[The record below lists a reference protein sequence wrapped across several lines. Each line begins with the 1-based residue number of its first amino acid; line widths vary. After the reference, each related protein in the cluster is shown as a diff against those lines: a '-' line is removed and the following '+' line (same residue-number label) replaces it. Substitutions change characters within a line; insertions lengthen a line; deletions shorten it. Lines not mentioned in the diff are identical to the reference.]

1 MSTSAPSGSAASTPS
16 ADSGADTGLSA
27 RASGGRWGVLFL
39 LFFMSGISG
48 LIYESIWSRYIRLF
62 VGSAATAQIL
72 VLALFMG
79 GMSLGALLAG
89 RFVSRVRTPVVV
101 YGVIEGL
108 IGLYALAFPHV
119 FDATMRLAY
128 DSIFP
133 ALGPG
138 GVTFTKWGLAG
149 ALILPPCVLLGTT
162 FPLMS
167 VGILRRDLQRS
178 GEILSMLYFTNSL
191 GASLGALFSGFVLVG
206 SVGLPGTL
214 MVGAAINIAIM
225 LVALRDRTTTAPIA
239 DRTESLAAG
248 SRERAPLVVLFLAV
262 AFGTGLS
269 SFMYEIGWIRLLSMI
284 LGSATH
290 SFEVML
296 SAFILGLALGGLW
309 VRKRMD
315 RFKHP
320 ELVLGIV
327 QLVMGLSAIATL
339 PAYWIAVQAMG
350 GLLAGDGDRTIE
362 LWYMFNILRYL
373 LCLLIMLPA
382 TFCAGMTLP
391 LLTHVMLK
399 RGQSESIVGQVY
411 GLNTLGAIAGAVSAG
426 LLLMPIVGLK
436 GVIVIG
442 ALVDMLLGLML
453 ARHEIRI
460 GRALPGTTTFVRIA
474 AAGTLMTLT
483 FGLVFPVDPTVL
495 TSTVFRK
502 GRLKL
507 PDEYEILSYVD
518 GRTASV
524 TVVDNT
530 LHPGYHVIYTNGKP
544 DASVVLDR
552 WPEGRDPKL
561 GPDIAGDEPN
571 QFLVGIIPLM
581 ARPEATQG
589 ALIGFGSGVTCHT
602 VLGSP
607 NLQRLDTVEIEPE
620 MVRGSA
626 FFKKVNYRAYDD
638 PRSHIFFDDAKA
650 YFATAGL
657 KYDFIISEPTN
668 PWVSGVSSLFTVE
681 FYQESKR
688 YLKPGGLL
696 AQWLQGY
703 ELSDELLMS
712 VLSALDREFEDY
724 LIVRIGSRD
733 WVIVSSP
740 DGPVGPLSAEVLMWP
755 GLEESFDLLGIHD
768 PGQID
773 GLITANK
780 KMLHPF
786 ISDRAPNRDVI
797 PVLDTGAEKQR
808 FLRSSAEFLHELRW
822 TPAPLL
828 EVLGD
833 IRRRPYPRQGI
844 GDLRDAHILY
854 ETELAM
860 LLMRSY
866 EHPSEPAPEGMS
878 TSDMDAWRTQTNL
891 VAEGHRDWA
900 AWLSAT
906 YEVYRATASHFP
918 VHESR
923 WWREVLDMS
932 TGNDV
937 PMTVRE
943 AIGLLDAL
951 SAKDAERLQAAVD
964 TALQVPGY
972 PLPEEIVAIA
982 GVVALELRGAP
993 AEERRAFAQTYMAGK
1008 HEGTASSDFA
1018 YQVVRDYASR

>member
-1 MSTSAPSGSAASTPS
+1 MSTTAPSASSASSTGT
-16 ADSGADTGLSA
+16 GATSETTGTMRA
-27 RASGGRWGVLFL
+27 RGHWGVLFL
-39 LFFMSGISG
+39 LFFFSGISG

-79 GMSLGALLAG
+79 GMSLGALTVG

-108 IGLYALAFPHV
+108 IGLYALAFPHL

-133 ALGPG
+133 ALGPD
-138 GVTFTKWGLAG
+138 GVTFAKWGLAG
-149 ALILPPCVLLGTT
+149 ALILPPCVMLGTT

-191 GASLGALFSGFVLVG
+191 GASMGALMSGFLFVG
-206 SVGLPGTL
+206 TLGLPGTL
-214 MVGAAINIAIM
+214 MVGAGINIAIM
-225 LVALRDRTTTAPIA
+225 LVALRDRTTTAPIT
-239 DRTESLAAG
+239 DRTESLTTDTQG
-248 SRERAPLVVLFLAV
+248 RTPLVVLFLAV

-315 RFKHP
+315 KFRHP

-362 LWYMFNILRYL
+362 LWYLFNILRYL

-399 RGQSESIVGQVY
+399 RGQSESIVGKVY

-453 ARHEIRI
+453 ARHEIRV
-460 GRALPGTTTFVRIA
+460 GRAMAGTTTFVRIA
-474 AAGTLMTLT
+474 AFGTLMTLT

-502 GRLKL
+502 GRRKL
-507 PDEYEILSYVD
+507 PEEYAIKSYVD

-524 TVVDNT
+524 TVVENT
-530 LHPGYHVIYTNGKP
+530 THPGYHVIYTNGKP

-552 WPEGRDPKL
+552 WPEGRDPL
-561 GPDIAGDEPN
+561 AGPDIAGDEPN
-571 QFLVGIIPLM
+571 QFLVGIVPLM
-581 ARPEATQG
+581 ARPDATQA
-589 ALIGFGSGVTCHT
+589 ALIGFGSGVTCHV

-626 FFKKVNYRAYDD
+626 FFKPVNYRAYDD
-638 PRSHIFFDDAKA
+638 PRSHIWFDDAKA

-681 FYQESKR
+681 FYQETKR
-688 YLKPGGLL
+688 YLKPGGVL

-733 WVIVSSP
+733 WVILSSP
-740 DGPVGPLSAEVLMWP
+740 DGPIGPLSAEVLLWP

-768 PGQID
+768 VGQID

-780 KMLHPF
+780 QMLHPF
-786 ISDRAPNRDVI
+786 LEDRQPNRDEMPI
-797 PVLDTGAEKQR
+797 LDTGAEKQR

-828 EVLGD
+828 EVIGD
-833 IRRRPYPRQGI
+833 IQRRPYPRAGI
-844 GDLRDAHILY
+844 GDLRDTHILY
-854 ETELAM
+854 ESELAM

-866 EHPSEPAPEGMS
+866 ENTSEPVPTGMS
-878 TSDMDAWRTQTNL
+878 TRDMDAWRTQTTL
-891 VAEGHRDWA
+891 AAEGHPDWT

-906 YEVYRATASHFP
+906 YEVYRATASHFA

-951 SAKDAERLQAAVD
+951 SAKDAARLSASVE
-964 TALQVPGY
+964 TALQVEDY
-972 PLPEEIVAIA
+972 PLPPEIVAIG
-982 GVVALELRGAP
+982 GVVALELQGAT
-993 AEERRAFAQTYMAGK
+993 AEEKRAFARAHMAGK
-1008 HEGTASSDFA
+1008 HEGTTSADFA